1 MEKHDEAATLSL
13 PDARQTLS
21 RVFGFDEFREGQEEV
36 ISRLLGGKSVVA
48 IFPTGA
54 GKSLCYQLPAMLL
67 EGLTLVI
74 SPLIALMKDQVDFLV
89 EHQVPA
95 GRLDSSLDRD
105 ETLQLYDD
113 LKAGRTKLLYISPER
128 LGNERFLHLLRRLS
142 ISLLAVDE
150 AHCISEWG
158 HNFRPD
164 YLKLAALAR
173 QLRVGRV
180 LALTATATPQV
191 ARDIAAGFDVA
202 QEDVIQT
209 GFYRPNLKLAV
220 TPSEAAGRKDLLLR
234 RLGSRPPGPAIV
246 YVTLQRTAEEVA
258 DFLSRGGFDARAYHA
273 GMESDD
279 RNAIQDAFMAS
290 ERMVVVATIAFGM
303 GVDKS
308 DIRYI
313 YHYNLPKGMESYSQ
327 EIGRA
332 GRDGRESICE
342 MLACADDVVT
352 LENFSYGD
360 TPTPQAVA
368 SLVDDVLGR
377 GDVFDVSVHDLSFR
391 HDVRVLV
398 VRTLLTYLEL
408 EDVLRSTRPFYSGYK
423 FQPQKPSEEI
433 FARFDDQRA
442 EFLRGIFRHARKGR
456 TWFSLDTEQVS
467 RSMSEPRERIVAAL
481 GYLEESGD
489 LVLQASGVR
498 QGYRLDRAPSDRAAL
513 CESLSRRFL
522 RREEQDISR
531 VQTMLQFAEEDGCLT
546 RHLLAYF
553 GQQREDCGHCARCLG
568 KTAQPLPPAKYRQ
581 PGESDAE
588 PIRQLRAEGHAA
600 LAAPRQLARFLC
612 GLSSPATGRAR
623 LRGHP
628 MFGRFDSV
636 PFHRVLEFVS

>member
-1 MEKHDEAATLSL
+1 
-13 PDARQTLS
+13 
-21 RVFGFDEFREGQEEV
+21 
-36 ISRLLGGKSVVA
+36 
-48 IFPTGA
+48 
-54 GKSLCYQLPAMLL
+54 
-67 EGLTLVI
+67 
-74 SPLIALMKDQVDFLV
+74 
-89 EHQVPA
+89 
-95 GRLDSSLDRD
+95 
-105 ETLQLYDD
+105 
-113 LKAGRTKLLYISPER
+113 
-128 LGNERFLHLLRRLS
+128 
-142 ISLLAVDE
+142 
-150 AHCISEWG
+150 
-158 HNFRPD
+158 
-164 YLKLAALAR
+164 
-173 QLRVGRV
+173 
-180 LALTATATPQV
+180 
-191 ARDIAAGFDVA
+191 
-202 QEDVIQT
+202 DVIQT

-258 DFLSRGGFDARAYHA
+258 DFLSQRGFEARAYHA

-308 DIRYI
+308 NIRYV

-377 GDVFDVSVHDLSFR
+377 GDVFDVSVHDLSSR

-408 EDVLRSTRPFYSGYK
+408 EDVLRSTSPFYSGYK

-433 FARFDDQRA
+433 FARFDAPRA

-467 RSMSEPRERIVAAL
+467 RSMREPRERIVAAL

-498 QGYRLDRAPSDRAAL
+498 QGYRMDRAPSDRAAL

-531 VQTMLQFAEEDGCLT
+531 VQRMLRLAEEDGCLT

-553 GQQREDCGHCARCLG
+553 GEERDDCGHCARCSG
-568 KTAQPLPPAKYRQ
+568 QAARPLPPTNYRQ
-581 PGESDAE
+581 PGEADAE

-623 LRGHP
+623 LRRHP
-628 MFGRFDSV
+628 LFGRFDSV